1 MSNLD
6 TPLQLSAVRILN
18 TVQTR
23 SSFLSSL
30 LVPLLSLSQQIHAA
44 LYPFGIFKTIDVR
57 LETAQSI
64 LAPEGSVDVVVDVKE
79 VPRWYLKSGTEVGAG
94 EGGAYVTANVRN
106 VFGGAETLGVQ
117 FSTGTKTRL
126 AFEVGVCL
134 FFLTATFWELKLI
147 SLHAEN
153 RSMLL
158 SPSPSPPPS
167 FPPHLSSIDRP
178 PSVDTPNSTLLLALS
193 LALSLRLLP
202 QPR

>member
-1 MSNLD
+1 LL
-6 TPLQLSAVRILN
+6 TLSV
-18 TVQTR
+18 
-23 SSFLSSL
+23 FLSDTGHRSCPISTLPSNSL
-30 LVPLLSLSQQIHAA
+30 PSAFSTPSKPAPPFSPLSSSLSQQIHAA

-167 FPPHLSSIDRP
+167 FPPHL
-178 PSVDTPNSTLLLALS
+178 
-193 LALSLRLLP
+193 
-202 QPR
+202 